1 MAQSIADRLEDAA
14 AILTL
19 GLGVIAL
26 VLGVDYWWLVFV
38 VGWLL
43 VVPLIDVLSGT
54 DDEVDW
60 EQWAA
65 RGADDEGATVAD
77 REDALDLLRERYAR
91 GELDDEAFERKVERL
106 LATESLDD
114 AETLLADAREARDER
129 ANADREPATER
140 E

>member
-43 VVPLIDVLSGT
+43 VVPLIDVFSGT

-60 EQWAA
+60 DQ
-65 RGADDEGATVAD
+65 RADREVDDGATVGD

-106 LATESLDD
+106 LETESLDD

>member
-1 MAQSIADRLEDAA
+1 MARSIADRLEDAA

-43 VVPLIDVLSGT
+43 VVPLIDVFSGT

-60 EQWAA
+60 DQ
-65 RGADDEGATVAD
+65 RADREVDDGATVGD

-106 LATESLDD
+106 LETESLDD